1 MIPETVIESYGLGH
15 GSIEAINTGLIN
27 ETWKLSTNNDDFI
40 FQKINPIFP
49 EQIHES
55 IHKITKILLQDDIG
69 SIEIIRTKNGELIH
83 KENNEIWRVTKYIS
97 GDNFEITPDAEYAF
111 SLGKGLAQM
120 QKCLRNVKLE
130 LPIRT
135 IKETDKRYEE
145 LISLIKL
152 NQDHSQIKTI
162 HLYAEEIS
170 KEYDALDQR
179 LEVDDSQMIHG
190 DPKISNAIFV
200 NGSPE
205 IRAWI
210 DFDTIAVHNPYDEI
224 GDAIRS
230 WCNPFHE
237 SDTESQ
243 IDQTL
248 LKAALEGIL
257 YFDIYRE
264 INSKS
269 VIQFYTKKITLRLA
283 MRFLIDAM
291 TENYFYWDKSKYD
304 TLSEQN
310 IVRTRA
316 QLNLLKSIDSAFMT
330 LL

>member
-1 MIPETVIESYGLGH
+1 MIPEAVLDSYGLSH
-15 GSIEAINTGLIN
+15 GSIQAINTGLIN
-27 ETWKLSTNNDDFI
+27 KTFKLSTAKGDFI

-49 EQIHES
+49 EQIHGA
-55 IHKITKILLQDDIG
+55 IHKITKILLQDDIS

-111 SLGKGLAQM
+111 NLGKGLAQM

-130 LPIRT
+130 LPART
-135 IKETDKRYEE
+135 FKETDKCYEE

-162 HLYAEEIS
+162 HLYAKEIS

-179 LEVDDSQMIHG
+179 LRVDDSQMIHG

-205 IRAWI
+205 IKAWI
-210 DFDTIAVHNPYDEI
+210 DFDTIAFHNPYDEI

-230 WCNPFHE
+230 WCNPLHE
-237 SDTESQ
+237 SDAQSQ
-243 IDQTL
+243 LDQTL

-257 YFDIYRE
+257 SFDKHRKV
-264 INSKS
+264 NTKS

-291 TENYFYWDKSKYD
+291 KENYFYWDKSKYD

-310 IVRTRA
+310 IARTRA
-316 QLNLLKSIDSAFMT
+316 QLNLLTSIDPVFMT